1 MSEGGGTRWG
11 RIIVLGC
18 VGLIVVGLGLAA
30 AIFFFVMGAMKRSDV
45 YTEAM
50 AIVERSPS
58 AIAALG
64 EPMKAGLFVSG
75 SINVSGGAGE
85 ANLSIP
91 LRGPNGKGTV
101 HAVATREAGAWVF
114 TALHLAVDGG
124 ETLDLLAEAGT
135 GAAGA
140 AAASEAG
147 AAGSVDVAAGSAA
160 VAVPA
165 GDALAALNQLA
176 GPPPADVAV
185 DPTTTLW
192 VQREYSGW
200 ENPLHTEMSIN
211 GTTINIFTSDT
222 FQPVAQY
229 LRPGWNTI

>member
-1 MSEGGGTRWG
+1 MSERGGTRWG
-11 RIIVLGC
+11 RIVVLGCAGLIVLG
-18 VGLIVVGLGLAA
+18 LAAAA

-75 SINVSGGAGE
+75 SINISGGAGE

-114 TALHLAVDGG
+114 TALHLAVDDG
-124 ETLDLLAEAGT
+124 ETLDLLAEAG
-135 GAAGA
+135 GA
-140 AAASEAG
+140 AAVAG
-147 AAGSVDVAAGSAA
+147 AYHLLPYHDVTQAVWYDGRTMSKVKMTVSLPGEVAFYLRSKPNASSTIAEAVAAYRAKELEDELERAYRDGADEA
-160 VAVPA
+160 EELNREWERA
-165 GDALAALNQLA
+165 DAEL
-176 GPPPADVAV
+176 G
-185 DPTTTLW
+185 
-192 VQREYSGW
+192 E
-200 ENPLHTEMSIN
+200 
-211 GTTINIFTSDT
+211 
-222 FQPVAQY
+222 
-229 LRPGWNTI
+229 